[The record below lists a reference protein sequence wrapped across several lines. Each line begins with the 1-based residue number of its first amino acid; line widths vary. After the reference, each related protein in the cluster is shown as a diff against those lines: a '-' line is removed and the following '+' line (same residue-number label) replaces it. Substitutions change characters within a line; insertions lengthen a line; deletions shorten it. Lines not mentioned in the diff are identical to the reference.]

1 MSSLERRLLKRE
13 LPIHILGL
21 MQLSNHTTFYG
32 LGTKD
37 IASPTIYGMRQV
49 SKQQMVLLKK
59 SPAVASRAFL
69 ISTAHLYRPVDT
81 SIVLP
86 SSSVT

>member
-1 MSSLERRLLKRE
+1 LERKLLKRE

-59 SPAVASRAFL
+59 APPLPAGLF
-69 ISTAHLYRPVDT
+69 
-81 SIVLP
+81 
-86 SSSVT
+86 